1 MRVCAAGQGVIILI
15 APKVSGGEME
25 RLRGKRA
32 IVTGAGSGI
41 GRAIALRLVEE
52 GASVLIS
59 DVDEEAATSVA
70 SEAGG
75 EAIVRKTDVTDSGEV
90 EALVGTAVEEWE
102 GLDVMVNNAGIG
114 VAGTTTDTSEED
126 YERVMDV
133 CLRGTFLGM
142 KHAIPAIR
150 DSGGGSVINLSSV
163 AALVG
168 ITDRAVYS
176 AAKGAI
182 LAITRAAAIDH
193 VDEGVRVNCIA
204 PGTVDTPWIGRITA
218 GYDDPEEARR
228 NMQARQPHGRLV
240 APEEIAAMAAYL
252 ASDESASVIGACMIV
267 DGGIT
272 AR

>member
-1 MRVCAAGQGVIILI
+1 
-15 APKVSGGEME
+15 ME

-32 IVTGAGSGI
+32 IVTGASSGI
-41 GRAIALRLVEE
+41 GRAIALRLARE
-52 GASVLIS
+52 GASVIVA
-59 DVDEEAATSVA
+59 DVDDVAARAVAGEIGDEAF
-70 SEAGG
+70 
-75 EAIVRKTDVTDSGEV
+75 VRKTDVTSADEV
-90 EALVGTAVEEWE
+90 EALVATAVDEWD

-114 VAGTTTDTSEED
+114 VAGTATNTSEED

-133 CLRGTFLGM
+133 CLKGTFFGM
-142 KHAIPAIR
+142 RYAIPAIR
-150 DSGGGSVINLSSV
+150 DSGGGSVVNMSSV

-168 ITDRAVYS
+168 IADRAVYS

-218 GYDDPEEARR
+218 GYDDPEEARK
-228 NMQARQPHGRLV
+228 NMQARQPHGRFV
-240 APEEIAAMAAYL
+240 TPEEIAAMAAYL

-267 DGGIT
+267 DGGVT